1 MTIFDYR
8 IISLQTRTK
17 PPFLPKT
24 PHFGPQM
31 LFKHVSDDFGKFQI
45 FEIFDFGEPPDP
57 KNIFFANFF
66 RAESFVGPI
75 S

>member
-17 PPFLPKT
+17 PLFFT
-24 PHFGPQM
+24 QNTFWHF
-31 LFKHVSDDFGKFQI
+31 SDDYGKFQI
-45 FEIFDFGEPPDP
+45 FEIFRFWGIPGSE
-57 KNIFFANFF
+57 KYFFANFF
-66 RAESFVGPI
+66 RAESFVGRI